1 VFTPW
6 PRAQPATPATPHPE
20 THFADPCS
28 PSTCRE
34 PGCPHVNYD
43 DGTGP
48 LPTFIWRSQGC
59 LYAWHH
65 ERNRELAQQEQAAS

>member
-1 VFTPW
+1 MFRRP
-6 PRAQPATPATPHPE
+6 TPAPVNRTPPVHAE

-28 PSTCRE
+28 PSMCRE

-48 LPTFIWRSQGC
+48 LPTFIWRSPGC
-59 LYAWHH
+59 LYTWHF
-65 ERNRELAQQEQAAS
+65 ERNRELAQPEQVAS